1 MSSAASQYTS
11 GTLKPLM
18 SMPMIC
24 SAACRASSSLRA
36 SLMPPAL
43 PRPPTGTCALTA
55 TGPSLRN
62 APAASSASRAT
73 APGGMAMPSEART
86 SLAWYS
92 RSFTPP
98 PSSRERARSGRAV
111 LVVVP
116 AFAEA
121 LPELRAV
128 DEDDVAAFGRDVG
141 VREALRVLADELR
154 PLRRTRA
161 QLLAEED
168 VDRAFGAHDRNLGRR
183 PRHVE
188 VGADVLRAHHAVRA
202 SIRLAGDHCQLRHG
216 RLAERVEQLRA
227 VADDAAVLLRGPR
240 QEAGHV
246 DEREERDV
254 EGVAEAPESRGLV
267 RGV

>member
-24 SAACRASSSLRA
+24 WAACRASSSLRA

-62 APAASSASRAT
+62 ASAASSGSRAT
-73 APGGMAMPSEART
+73 APGGMAMPSEARI

-128 DEDDVAAFGRDVG
+128 DQDDAADTEHDDDDEREPTADQDRRQRNAAAPRRRLSRDRAPGVPVPVEVTVVG
-141 VREALRVLADELR
+141 DPAPLRVL
-154 PLRRTRA
+154 
-161 QLLAEED
+161 
-168 VDRAFGAHDRNLGRR
+168 V
-183 PRHVE
+183 RHVRSS
-188 VGADVLRAHHAVRA
+188 VF
-202 SIRLAGDHCQLRHG
+202 
-216 RLAERVEQLRA
+216 
-227 VADDAAVLLRGPR
+227 GPR
-240 QEAGHV
+240 AGYRSGRQSGMFPCHF
-246 DEREERDV
+246 
-254 EGVAEAPESRGLV
+254 GLRV
-267 RGV
+267 RSLRMATRSARMSSPRVRPGSITASM